1 MEKIKKFLKT
11 YNGRAIFGFI
21 ILPYALNFW
30 MILGHGI
37 FNHAAMLIVGPFLC
51 LVAIG
56 IKNVFLKT
64 SKVAKKK
71 INSYKIKK
79 KDLPEYIPTSQSE
92 TNQSKPAKK
101 NDNIPRGITSLEKL
115 KELKDK
121 GLISDKNAKEIQKK
135 LLDKLI

>member
-64 SKVAKKK
+64 SNVAKKK

-79 KDLPEYIPTSQSE
+79 K
-92 TNQSKPAKK
+92 
-101 NDNIPRGITSLEKL
+101 TSLSIYQLVKV
-115 KELKDK
+115 
-121 GLISDKNAKEIQKK
+121 
-135 LLDKLI
+135 KLIKANQPKKMTIFQEVLQV